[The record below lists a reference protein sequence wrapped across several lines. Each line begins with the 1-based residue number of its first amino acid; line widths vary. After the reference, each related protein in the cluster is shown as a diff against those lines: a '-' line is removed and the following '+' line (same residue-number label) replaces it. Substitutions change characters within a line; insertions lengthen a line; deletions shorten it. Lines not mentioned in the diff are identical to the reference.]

1 VESRLWPNQ
10 PGNPSPGLNGAKL
23 RRPSYRALRD
33 GSLGA
38 GLFQALRA
46 RLRSDRP
53 SGTEALP
60 SGIKPFK
67 QFLSKRSLSRG
78 KLYSDLAASRATA
91 DLCYGCIRMKRKVLC
106 GFLAVCVFLNL
117 LIGFRI
123 LNSSAATDDHGID
136 YAAIAGFTRA
146 IQVIRQDYVDRSAV
160 SYKKLT
166 YAALHAMLPHLDPH
180 SQFLEPED
188 LKDREDETRGEFGG
202 FGFTISRKEQSVTVL
217 STMENSPSA
226 RAGIMPGDQ
235 IVAVAGKSTLNMPI
249 EDLNQMLRGQP
260 NQRLALTIYRPS
272 TKETKDYEMRREMI
286 KVASVVDAKILNP
299 EETGGIKIGY
309 LRITEFTEPT
319 AHELSE
325 KLDSLQ
331 AAGMQALIM
340 DLRFN
345 PGGLLT
351 SAVDVC
357 GLFLPPRTMVA
368 YTEGRDAAQ
377 RREYFTDSSDRQ
389 RADFP
394 MAVLANGLSAS
405 GAEIVTGALKDLK
418 RAIIVGETTFG
429 KGVVQTPMPLPDGSA
444 LWLTTAKYYTPG
456 KQVIQ
461 EKGIAPDI
469 EATIDTDRERALLLR
484 QRGGLLT
491 PEEQKLVE
499 ETPDSQ
505 LNRAVDALRGLIIYD
520 RYATK

>member
-1 VESRLWPNQ
+1 
-10 PGNPSPGLNGAKL
+10 
-23 RRPSYRALRD
+23 
-33 GSLGA
+33 
-38 GLFQALRA
+38 
-46 RLRSDRP
+46 
-53 SGTEALP
+53 
-60 SGIKPFK
+60 
-67 QFLSKRSLSRG
+67 
-78 KLYSDLAASRATA
+78 
-91 DLCYGCIRMKRKVLC
+91 MKRKVLC
-106 GFLAVCVFLNL
+106 GFVVVCISLNL
-117 LIGFRI
+117 FAGFKI
-123 LNSSAATDDHGID
+123 LTSSAETDDHGID
-136 YAAIAGFTRA
+136 YGAIGAFTRA
-146 IQVIRQDYVDRSAV
+146 IQIIRQDYVDGSAV

-202 FGFTISRKEQSVTVL
+202 FGFTISRKDQSVTIL

-226 RAGIMPGDQ
+226 RAGILPGDQ
-235 IVAVAGKSTLNMPI
+235 IVAVAGKSTVNMPL
-249 EDLNQMLRGQP
+249 ENLNQLLRGQP
-260 NQRLALTIYRPS
+260 NQRLSLTIYRPS
-272 TKETKDYEMRREMI
+272 TKETKGYEMRREMI
-286 KVASVVDAKILNP
+286 KVASVVDAKILNR
-299 EETGGIKIGY
+299 EDTGGIKIGY
-309 LRITEFTEPT
+309 VRITEFTEPT
-319 AHELSE
+319 ARELSE
-325 KLDSLQ
+325 KLTSLQ
-331 AAGMQALIM
+331 AEGMQALIM

-357 GLFLPPRTMVA
+357 GLFLPPRTLVA

-377 RREYFTDSSDRQ
+377 RREYYTDNDSMQ
-389 RADFP
+389 RANFP

-469 EATIDTDRERALLLR
+469 ESTVDTDRERALLLR

-491 PEEQKLVE
+491 AEEQKLVR
-499 ETPDSQ
+499 ETSDTQ
-505 LNRAVDALRGLIIYD
+505 LERATDALRGLIIYN
-520 RYATK
+520 RYARE

>member
-1 VESRLWPNQ
+1 
-10 PGNPSPGLNGAKL
+10 
-23 RRPSYRALRD
+23 
-33 GSLGA
+33 
-38 GLFQALRA
+38 
-46 RLRSDRP
+46 
-53 SGTEALP
+53 
-60 SGIKPFK
+60 
-67 QFLSKRSLSRG
+67 
-78 KLYSDLAASRATA
+78 
-91 DLCYGCIRMKRKVLC
+91 MKRMVLY
-106 GFLAVCVFLNL
+106 GFLAACVFLNL
-117 LIGFRI
+117 WIGFRI
-123 LNSSAATDDHGID
+123 LSVSAAADDHGID

-146 IQVIRQDYVDRSAV
+146 LQVIRQDYVDGNAV

-180 SQFLEPED
+180 SQFLEPDD

-202 FGFTISRKEQSVTVL
+202 FGFSNSRKDQAITIL

-226 RAGIMPGDQ
+226 RAGILPGDQ
-235 IVAVAGKSTLNMPI
+235 IVAVEGKSTLHMAI
-249 EDLNQMLRGQP
+249 ESLNQLLRGQP
-260 NQRLALTIYRPS
+260 NQRLNVTIYRPS
-272 TKETKDYEMRREMI
+272 TKETKDYQMQREMI
-286 KVASVVDAKILNP
+286 KVPSVVDAKILDAGQ
-299 EETGGIKIGY
+299 TGGIKIGY
-309 LRITEFTEPT
+309 VRITEFTEPT
-319 AHELSE
+319 ARELSN
-325 KLDSLQ
+325 KLDTLE

-357 GLFLPPRTMVA
+357 GLFLPPRTLVA

-377 RREYFTDSSDRQ
+377 RREYYTDNANKQ
-389 RADFP
+389 RATFP

-418 RAIIVGETTFG
+418 RAIVVGETTFG

-461 EKGIAPDI
+461 EKGITPDI
-469 EATIDTDRERALLLR
+469 ESTIDTDRERALLLR

-491 PEEQKLVE
+491 PEEQKLVRE
-499 ETPDSQ
+499 EPDTQ
-505 LNRAVDALRGLIIYD
+505 LARAIDALRGLIIYT
-520 RYATK
+520 RYAKE